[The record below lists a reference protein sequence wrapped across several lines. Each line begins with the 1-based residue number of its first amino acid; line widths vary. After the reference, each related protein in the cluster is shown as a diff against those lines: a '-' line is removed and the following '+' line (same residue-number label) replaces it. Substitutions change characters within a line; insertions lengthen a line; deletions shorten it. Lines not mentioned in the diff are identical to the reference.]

1 MNLGDATVT
10 VVTYKRRHKIIILI
24 ASAIVIS
31 IALVLISMT
40 MYVSSGTIQLDL
52 SRPGYIS
59 VSDQAGVSDKPLTN
73 FPQFGAVDGDSL
85 NSFEKQLTDQ
95 AKKAKAVEAF
105 SGDPLDP
112 RSLGLDEPQ
121 N

>member
-1 MNLGDATVT
+1 MNPGETVASPATV
-10 VVTYKRRHKIIILI
+10 KSRRKIIILI

-31 IALVLISMT
+31 FVLVLISMT

-59 VSDQAGVSDKPLTN
+59 VSDKAGVSDKPLSN
-73 FPQFGAVDGDSL
+73 FPQFGAVDEDTLS
-85 NSFEKQLTDQ
+85 SFEKQLTDQ
-95 AKKAKAVEAF
+95 AKRAKAVEAF
-105 SGDPLDP
+105 NGDPLDP
-112 RSLGLDEPQ
+112 RSLGLEEPQ